1 MWKTP
6 GSYRTYPG
14 GKELPAE
21 MKVWRVQN
29 LKENF
34 QSITDN
40 SFEEFGVVIAPE
52 LFVKNADTENLVQGY
67 NIAKG
72 NNSVAVGRYKN
83 YLHWGFSAVPSK
95 MNETGVNLFLN
106 SIMYIS
112 KFGGDKK

>member
-40 SFEEFGVVIAPE
+40 SFNDFGV
-52 LFVKNADTENLVQGY
+52 
-67 NIAKG
+67 G
-72 NNSVAVGRYKN
+72 NS
-83 YLHWGFSAVPSK
+83 
-95 MNETGVNLFLN
+95 T
-106 SIMYIS
+106 
-112 KFGGDKK
+112 